1 MPTDKLKKKGDTS
14 SKISEEQTEAS
25 SVVLTPSES
34 LEDVWHEWS
43 DADIFREKWD
53 SGKPE
58 DPKTINKTPTV
69 YYEEPE
75 GKIRLPESLQVYCWR
90 RPTDFL
96 INTVPTVVENTL
108 TFDLVSPNHHLLSS
122 EVMRWIISE
131 IYIVWKV
138 FHHPEATDQFGW
150 KPWEHIYSLCKPGKG
165 HMPLYNSYGKYL
177 VKLFWMGCWRRITVD
192 DLMPFDKENRLLLP
206 ASSCRSELW
215 PMLLAKA
222 LIKVINT
229 RPHIVDDNR
238 NKMLQ
243 LSREMGE
250 FTFIHQLTGW
260 IPEVSLI
267 NVVCQRQTWDFIR
280 GSIPEFV
287 HFSEK
292 VAHKKVSRRTS
303 AHDYR
308 THRPDLDK
316 GNPKMIVCASFY
328 PNQLHNEPFVYTNMA
343 DSSETLRRYTLCL
356 PHSHIVLL
364 TRTRSCPLELP
375 PPPPPLPE
383 WKLIRQ
389 TKKIVIRDEPR
400 VIPLSK
406 PEEFIAIASPFID
419 QNAKSSSEPVTEP
432 VEKWTTP
439 RKLLYKAPLE
449 TISET
454 TEMENQV
461 GLDPDSTE
469 VTTTCGNT
477 VSDETEVATEDR
489 KKDEETVS
497 TVCRS
502 SGYMTSSQMSEGERG
517 CEKSGNQWR
526 PKWRA
531 SSQVIG
537 SLQQSTAKSIL
548 PEAWVDLEDF
558 PKCFSRLLVFYNP
571 EAYPHQAHRSLLKSS
586 CARGTYYLYM
596 DSLHPFKILISFSVL
611 LRWGETESSD
621 IQSAPSP
628 GLLQAAP
635 YHWKSRQCQP
645 PIFTIETNSFK
656 AIVLNL
662 SPGRHVF
669 ALHAN
674 AELGY
679 HVHLCS
685 KMPFFFGDEDTI
697 MSQCTKESLRFMEKA
712 MSIMRALSKMV
723 ATFYDKRGR
732 NRQARSTLEEIYCP
746 KEKTPL
752 EKWQIHKVFS
762 LALYYMLCDALGRRM
777 TPQERFAIMV
787 LTVDPSLLARAPRAR
802 SPALHEESEPPE
814 NWNDRHPTAEEV
826 KAATLLQA
834 AFRGR
839 LVRLVLKSS
848 KSAVKGKSCASS
860 VLSDMWSRV
869 ESDTDKHASTLLWN
883 MFELYD
889 KKATLYPCQLD
900 EWTKIVFADYSVSF
914 PDKATSWIL
923 IFREVFFFTRETLVL
938 PKVYCTI
945 PHSRLHII
953 NNDTGE
959 ELTKLITRIPPH
971 LYQPN
976 MLGYTF
982 VAEAITTE
990 WPPAGSKW
998 TLRLTCTREPLPKL
1012 SHPSPLST
1020 FSMQE
1025 FQDYYIPNKKNII
1038 CGYSVKVTEPVLITI
1053 HFKTSCPHVMIRLSI
1068 LDHKEEMASATGQG
1082 VTVIPVFNF
1091 LPSKEEEEEDEEEPL
1106 APSCTVEEENQNITP
1121 TQENEIKELDGSQEE
1136 DEEGSTSGKS
1146 DSAADHSQPPTETP
1160 ATPEHKYVVRAE
1172 VLRQSWDLDDTQL
1185 AFAHLLSY
1193 RETQVFFPE
1202 EVADS
1207 DTSSNEEQ
1215 IIEVPAKPNKKGQD
1229 DKEIHGGSSVSKE
1242 ETSLDLTKANYTLCV
1257 AVDKNQVES
1266 IEVKKDVERI
1276 EQIKAIKRAWE
1287 AAEPGRAAKAW
1298 QLRLN
1303 WLSQFQ
1309 PPNDDD
1315 EIPAEEPPTP
1325 SPPPP
1330 PPPDDSDEA
1339 CSPVPFNAPNIP
1351 IEQLL
1356 SIVVPPMDCT
1366 PFIRRKQEFPTM
1378 VDSEMEENQRRKRLE
1393 KIQAYQ
1399 LEREQLVEERLEKA
1413 TTRKERMKDL
1423 LKQYESQQAAMLQEQ
1438 QKFQDICMQQNQKS
1452 TDNRKGSNNR
1462 LKKKQEDKHT
1472 ADEA

>member
-1 MPTDKLKKKGDTS
+1 MPTEKFKKKGETS
-14 SKISEEQTEAS
+14 SKISEEQTEAG
-25 SVVLTPSES
+25 SVAATASES

-43 DADIFREKWD
+43 DADIYREKWD
-53 SGKPE
+53 SSKPE
-58 DPKTINKTPTV
+58 DPKTINKTPNV
-69 YYEEPE
+69 YFEDPE
-75 GKIRLPESLQVYCWR
+75 GKISLPPSLKVFYWR

-108 TFDLVSPNHHLLSS
+108 TFDLVSPNHHLLCS
-122 EVMRWIISE
+122 ELMRWIISE

-165 HMPLYNSYGKYL
+165 HVPLYNSYGKYL

-192 DLMPFDKENRLLLP
+192 DLMPFDRENRLLLP

-229 RPHIVDDNR
+229 RPHTVDVNR
-238 NKMLQ
+238 NRMLQ
-243 LSREMGE
+243 LSREIGE
-250 FTFIHQLTGW
+250 FTFIHHLTGW
-260 IPEVSLI
+260 IPEVSPI
-267 NVVCQRQTWDFIR
+267 NVMCQRQTWDFLR

-287 HFSEK
+287 HLTK
-292 VAHKKVSRRTS
+292 KGAQKKAHHSSRRSS
-303 AHDYR
+303 AYNDHR
-308 THRPDLDK
+308 SHRPELDK

-328 PNQLHNEPFVYTNMA
+328 PSRVHNDPFVYTNMA

-375 PPPPPLPE
+375 PSPPPLPE

-389 TKKIVIRDEPR
+389 TKKIVISDEPR

-419 QNAKSSSEPVTEP
+419 RHVKSSSDPVSEPVD
-432 VEKWTTP
+432 KWTTP
-439 RKLLYKAPLE
+439 RKLFYKAPLE
-449 TISET
+449 VISET
-454 TEMENQV
+454 MEMESQE
-461 GLDPDSTE
+461 GLDLVSTE
-469 VTTTCGNT
+469 HTATCGNT
-477 VSDETEVATEDR
+477 VSDDTEVAAEDR

-502 SGYMTSSQMSEGERG
+502 SGYMTSSQMSEGEHGGERF
-517 CEKSGNQWR
+517 GNQWR
-526 PKWRA
+526 RKWHA
-531 SSQVIG
+531 SCHVINTVYQNK
-537 SLQQSTAKSIL
+537 SIQSIL
-548 PEAWVDLEDF
+548 PETWVDSEDF

-571 EAYPHQAHRSLLKSS
+571 EAYPHQAQRSLLKCS
-586 CARGTYYLYM
+586 CARGTYYLYV
-596 DSLHPFKILISFSVL
+596 DSLHPFRMLISFSVL
-611 LRWGETESSD
+611 LRWGEAESSD
-621 IQSAPSP
+621 MPSARCP

-645 PIFTIETNSFK
+645 PTFTIETNSFK
-656 AIVLNL
+656 AMVLNL
-662 SPGRHVF
+662 SPGRHVLAF
-669 ALHAN
+669 HAN

-685 KMPFFFGDEDTI
+685 KMPFFFGEEDTI
-697 MSQCTKESLRFMEKA
+697 MSHCTKESLRFTEKA
-712 MSIMRALSKMV
+712 MSIMRALSRVV
-723 ATFYDKRGR
+723 ASFNDKQGQ
-732 NRQARSTLEEIYCP
+732 NPQVRSTLEEIYCP

-762 LALYYMLCDALGRRM
+762 LAVYYMLHDALGRRM
-777 TPQERFAIMV
+777 TPQERFAVMV
-787 LTVDPSLLARAPRAR
+787 LTADPSLLARAPRAR
-802 SPALHEESEPPE
+802 SPALHEESQPPE
-814 NWNDRHPTAEEV
+814 NWTDRQPTAEEV

-848 KSAVKGKSCASS
+848 KSAEKENICTSA
-860 VLSDMWSRV
+860 VLPDMWSRV
-869 ESDTDKHASTLLWN
+869 ESDTDKHAASLLWN
-883 MFELYD
+883 MFELSD

-900 EWTKIVFADYSVSF
+900 EWTKIVFADYSVSL

-923 IFREVFFFTRETLVL
+923 VFREVFFFTKETLLL

-945 PHSRLHII
+945 PYSRLHII

-959 ELTKLITRIPPH
+959 ELTNLITTIPPH

-982 VAEAITTE
+982 VAEAITPE
-990 WPPAGSKW
+990 WPPAGAKW

-1012 SHPSPLST
+1012 SHPAPLST
-1020 FSMQE
+1020 FSMQD
-1025 FQDYYIPNKKNII
+1025 FHDYYIPNNMNII
-1038 CGYSVKVTEPVLITI
+1038 CGYSVKVTEPVLVTI
-1053 HFKTSCPHVMIRLSI
+1053 HFQTSCPHVLIRLSI
-1068 LDHKEEMASATGQG
+1068 LDHEDEMASTTGQG
-1082 VTVIPVFNF
+1082 VAVIPVFNF
-1091 LPSKEEEEEDEEEPL
+1091 LPSKEAEPL
-1106 APSCTVEEENQNITP
+1106 APSHSVEEENQNISP
-1121 TQENEIKELDGSQEE
+1121 TQENEIKELDASLEE

-1146 DSAADHSQPPTETP
+1146 DSAADQLQPPTKTP
-1160 ATPEHKYVVRAE
+1160 VTPEHKYLVRAE
-1172 VLRQSWDLDDTQL
+1172 VLRQSWDLDDSQL
-1185 AFAHLLSY
+1185 AFAQLLSY

-1202 EVADS
+1202 DATDSAS
-1207 DTSSNEEQ
+1207 DTSSNEERAT
-1215 IIEVPAKPNKKGQD
+1215 EVAAKPNKKGQD
-1229 DKEIHGGSSVSKE
+1229 DKEIGCCSTVSKE

-1257 AVDKNQVES
+1257 AVDKSQAES

-1298 QLRLN
+1298 QSRLN

-1309 PPNDDD
+1309 PPND
-1315 EIPAEEPPTP
+1315 EIPAEEPPP
-1325 SPPPP
+1325 S

-1356 SIVVPPMDCT
+1356 SIAVPPMDCT
-1366 PFIRRKQEFPTM
+1366 PFIRRKQDFPTL

-1399 LEREQLVEERLEKA
+1399 LEREQLVEERLQNA
-1413 TTRKERMKDL
+1413 TTRRERMKGL
-1423 LKQYESQQAAMLQEQ
+1423 LKQYESQQTAMLQEQ
-1438 QKFQDICMQQNQKS
+1438 QKFQDIRMQHNQKS
-1452 TDNRKGSNNR
+1452 TDNRKWPNNR
-1462 LKKKQEDKHT
+1462 LKKKQEDKQPV
-1472 ADEA
+1472 DEA